1 LGKRSGQGF
10 NSYSIVK
17 VLLVFQLY
25 HPTKGR
31 KVIFQNEPIFTM
43 FSDGDVFTG
52 LKLFTS
58 QQVGF
63 GQADNGRFVVGD

>member
-1 LGKRSGQGF
+1 
-10 NSYSIVK
+10 
-17 VLLVFQLY
+17 
-25 HPTKGR
+25 
-31 KVIFQNEPIFTM
+31 M

-63 GQADNGRFVVGD
+63 GQASDGRFVIGD